1 MEPTPDEE
9 EFWTPSPFECTQASG
24 QALFIPSGWNHA
36 TLNLEWS
43 IGVAIEVGD
52 QAMIDA
58 ASAIA

>member
-1 MEPTPDEE
+1 MEPPPDEE
-9 EFWTPSPFECTQASG
+9 EFWPPSPFECTQASG
-24 QALFIPSGWNHA
+24 QALFITSGWNHA

-58 ASAIA
+58 ASSIA